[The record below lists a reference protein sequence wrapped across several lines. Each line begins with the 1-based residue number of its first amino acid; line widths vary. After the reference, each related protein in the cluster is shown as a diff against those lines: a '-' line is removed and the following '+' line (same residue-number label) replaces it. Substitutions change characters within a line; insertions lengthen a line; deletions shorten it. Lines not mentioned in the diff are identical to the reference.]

1 MDFSDI
7 VVFLKYLAKLDFPAR
22 PEPYAYQLVS
32 TLPVLVL
39 STLTLGN
46 NLMQSFKSLGIYT
59 SFTSF

>member
-1 MDFSDI
+1 MI
-7 VVFLKYLAKLDFPAR
+7 LKYLAKIDFSAR

-32 TLPVLVL
+32 TLPVLIL